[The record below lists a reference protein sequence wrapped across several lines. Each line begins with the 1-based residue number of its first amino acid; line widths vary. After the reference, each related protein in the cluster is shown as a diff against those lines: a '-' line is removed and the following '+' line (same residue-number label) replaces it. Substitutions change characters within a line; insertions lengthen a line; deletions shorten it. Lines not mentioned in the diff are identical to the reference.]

1 MLEELEELTH
11 TLLALVTVVMEVK
24 VVAHRYS
31 LLLLSEVATEAV
43 VMTTAVMVVL
53 AAVAVT
59 VTDMVVLEHLVKVM
73 MEVMLLL

>member
-1 MLEELEELTH
+1 VLEALEELTH

-59 VTDMVVLEHLVKVM
+59 VTDMVVLEHLVKVI
-73 MEVMLLL
+73 MEVILLL